1 MTVALPPLVIPE
13 RFNMARYCLA
23 QSASRLPTK
32 PALVVIDDPD
42 PQTPPLETWTF
53 AQMEDAVLRVAA
65 ALEDLGLKPGDR
77 ILIRLDNTST
87 YPILYF
93 GAIAAGLIAV
103 ATSSQL
109 TAAEADFLMQDSA
122 PRAVA
127 LAPHLP
133 RGDIPDGVVML
144 EEATVRDM
152 IHYARRGSYADTRAE
167 DPAYLLYTSGTT
179 ARPKGVVHA
188 HRVALGRSRTYQG
201 WYGIRPDDVM
211 LHAGAFNWTYTLG
224 TGLIDPWANGVT
236 STIFVGEKTPEVWPA
251 VIRKAGATLFA
262 AVPGLFRQILKY
274 APPGPLDVSP
284 LRHGLIAGEAPAPSL
299 FADWHAR
306 TGTELY
312 EALGMSEIST
322 YVSTCPGMARK
333 DGSPGRAQP
342 GRRVAVLPVESGT
355 DPLPSGEEGLL
366 AVHRSDPGL
375 MLGYWNRSDEEAEV
389 YRGEWFLGGD
399 LAIIDADGYIF
410 HQGRAND
417 VMKALGYRVSPLEV
431 ETAIAQHP
439 NVAEVACAEISPRE
453 GVTVIGAF
461 LVAKPGHTVDAGS
474 VLAFAKE
481 RLAQYKCPR
490 EIMVV
495 DALPRTP
502 NGKVKRSE
510 LGRMFS
516 ARRPLA

>member
-1 MTVALPPLVIPE
+1 
-13 RFNMARYCLA
+13 
-23 QSASRLPTK
+23 
-32 PALVVIDDPD
+32 
-42 PQTPPLETWTF
+42 
-53 AQMEDAVLRVAA
+53 
-65 ALEDLGLKPGDR
+65 
-77 ILIRLDNTST
+77 
-87 YPILYF
+87 
-93 GAIAAGLIAV
+93 
-103 ATSSQL
+103 
-109 TAAEADFLMQDSA
+109 MQDSA

-133 RGDIPDGVVML
+133 RGDIAADVLVL
-144 EEATVRDM
+144 EERDVREM
-152 IHYARRGSYADTRAE
+152 IQHARRGTYADTRAE

-251 VIRKAGATLFA
+251 VIRKARATIFA

-299 FADWHAR
+299 FGDWLAR
-306 TGTELY
+306 TGTELH

-322 YVSTCPGMARK
+322 YVSTCPGMQRK

-342 GRRVAVLPVESGT
+342 GRRVAVLPVEGGT
-355 DPLPSGEEGLL
+355 EPLPAGEEGLL

-375 MLGYWNRSDEEAEV
+375 MLGYWNRTDEEAEV

-417 VMKALGYRVSPLEV
+417 VMKALGYRVSPLEI
-431 ETAIAQHP
+431 ETTIAQHP
-439 NVAEVACAEISPRE
+439 DVAEVACAEISPRE
-453 GVTVIGAF
+453 GVTLIGAF
-461 LVAKPGHTVDAGS
+461 IVARPGHTIDAGS

-481 RLAQYKCPR
+481 QLAQYKCPR
-490 EIMVV
+490 EIIIV

-510 LGRMFS
+510 LGRMF
-516 ARRPLA
+516 ATLPKA